1 MSKMAIISV
10 SLNEQN
16 IKDLDQI
23 QKELGFSGRSEAVRA
38 ALRML
43 VAERN
48 ERRKMVGHVDGVLIV
63 VNEMGGSDDID
74 EIYHSNQSMIRT
86 HIHNHIGQDKCMNLL
101 IVSGEAHEVNK
112 VLSSIEKLEGVNY
125 LKFIQS

>member
-1 MSKMAIISV
+1 MTIISV

-16 IKDLDQI
+16 VKDLDQI
-23 QKELGFSGRSEAVRA
+23 QKELGFSGRSEAVRT

-63 VNEMGGSDDID
+63 VNEMGGSDHID
-74 EIYHSNQSMIRT
+74 EIYHSNQAMIRT
-86 HIHNHIGQDKCMNLL
+86 HIHNHIGQDRCMNLL
-101 IVSGEAHEVNK
+101 IMSGDAHEINK
-112 VLSSIEKLEGVNY
+112 VLSSLEKLEGINY
-125 LKFIQS
+125 MKFIQS

>member
-1 MSKMAIISV
+1 MTIISI

-23 QKELGFSGRSEAVRA
+23 QKELGFSGRSEAVRT

-63 VNEMGGSDDID
+63 VNEMGGSEDID
-74 EIYHSNQSMIRT
+74 EIYHNNQSMIRT

-101 IVSGEAHEVNK
+101 IMSGDAPDINK
-112 VLSSIEKLEGVNY
+112 VLSSLEKMDGINY
-125 LKFIQS
+125 MKFIQS

>member
-1 MSKMAIISV
+1 MTIISI

-23 QKELGFSGRSEAVRA
+23 QKELGFSGRSEAVRT

-63 VNEMGGSDDID
+63 VNEMGGSEDID

-101 IVSGEAHEVNK
+101 IMSGDAREINK
-112 VLSSIEKLEGVNY
+112 VLSTLEKLDGINY
-125 LKFIQS
+125 MKFIQS

>member
-1 MSKMAIISV
+1 MTIISI

-23 QKELGFSGRSEAVRA
+23 QKELGFSGRSEAVRT

-63 VNEMGGSDDID
+63 VNEMGGSEDID

-101 IVSGEAHEVNK
+101 IMSGDAREINK
-112 VLSSIEKLEGVNY
+112 VLSSLEKLDGINY
-125 LKFIQS
+125 MKFIQS

>member
-1 MSKMAIISV
+1 MKNMTIISV

-23 QKELGFSGRSEAVRA
+23 QKELGFSGRSEAVRT

-74 EIYHSNQSMIRT
+74 EIYHSNQSLIRT
-86 HIHNHIGQDKCMNLL
+86 HIHNHIGQDRCMNLL
-101 IVSGEAHEVNK
+101 IMSGDARDVNK
-112 VLSSIEKLEGVNY
+112 VLSSLEKLEGINY
-125 LKFIQS
+125 MKFIQS

>member
-1 MSKMAIISV
+1 MSEMTIISI

-23 QKELGFSGRSEAVRA
+23 QKELGFSGRSEAVRT

-74 EIYHSNQSMIRT
+74 EIYHSNQSLIRT

-101 IVSGEAHEVNK
+101 IMSGEARDVSK
-112 VLSSIEKLEGVNY
+112 VLSSLEKLAGINY
-125 LKFIQS
+125 MKFIQS